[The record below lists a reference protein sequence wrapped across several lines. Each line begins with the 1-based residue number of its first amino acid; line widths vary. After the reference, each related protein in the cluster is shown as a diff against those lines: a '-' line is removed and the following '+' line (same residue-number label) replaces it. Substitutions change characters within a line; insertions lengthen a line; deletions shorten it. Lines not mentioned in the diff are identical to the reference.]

1 MVTPHFKPKN
11 TVTKYVDALSH
22 RVMYRVVSPT
32 GDTLAD
38 AIDSERLARQ
48 IACMDELYDAFTYTL
63 SQYRSHILDCVY
75 DLGWDTGTW
84 EELALDTDGEYE
96 IDYPG
101 LPEEAELVVLF
112 GEIEDFVEPPK
123 YY

>member
-48 IACMDELYDAFTYTL
+48 IACMDDLYDAFAYL
-63 SQYRSHILDCVY
+63 RREYEAHIWQCSY
-75 DLGWDTGTW
+75 DLKHVMASNI
-84 EELALDTDGEYE
+84 ELAIDEDGTYE
-96 IDYPG
+96 RDYPR
-101 LPEEAELVVLF
+101 LPERAELLVLF
-112 GEIEDFVEPPK
+112 EDIEEFVEPPR
-123 YY
+123 Y